1 MSTIA
6 ELKEEIEDSNLA
18 DNAKA
23 ELADIL
29 NGCLSANEPEHGYKD
44 SDCQCKEC
52 RAKNRKMT
60 QEQVAKEKLFAF
72 DLHELDGERERDV
85 PRLVKAKD
93 IEEAEKK
100 TRHYAARWYPF
111 DTTYQYNKFETIHIF
126 DAGTIYVTVKN
137 LQEVEKRDWA
147 QMMFRGALIG

>member
-60 QEQVAKEKLFAF
+60 QEQAVETLERNGYTWKYTSDEF
-72 DLHELDGERERDV
+72 DFIVL
-85 PRLVKAKD
+85 
-93 IEEAEKK
+93 
-100 TRHYAARWYPF
+100 AR
-111 DTTYQYNKFETIHIF
+111 KI
-126 DAGTIYVTVKN
+126 DAGMIQQVEVDEDGLCNGLLLHDYLKEVTYDASREN
-137 LQEVEKRDWA
+137 
-147 QMMFRGALIG
+147 

>member
-6 ELKEEIEDSNLA
+6 EIKEKIAGSNLA
-18 DNAKA
+18 DNTKA

-60 QEQVAKEKLFAF
+60 QEQVAEALERNGYTWKYSSGFGFIVLAKKIGAGMIQSVVVDEDGLCDGLLLHDYLKE
-72 DLHELDGERERDV
+72 
-85 PRLVKAKD
+85 
-93 IEEAEKK
+93 
-100 TRHYAARWYPF
+100 
-111 DTTYQYNKFETIHIF
+111 
-126 DAGTIYVTVKN
+126 VTFN
-137 LQEVEKRDWA
+137 
-147 QMMFRGALIG
+147 GG